1 MSTTIPANARL
12 GAGIVALVGL
22 AGLLIQLSVS
32 WGMAGSLTGALWS
45 MLRFFTI
52 IGNGLAVLLMAAV
65 AWGSAQ
71 AFKASRVGG
80 IAVVM
85 GLIGVVF
92 VTLLRN
98 TEHLTGAAQIA
109 NILLHYVMPPLV
121 VLYWLVFA
129 PKGELS
135 RFDPLRWAILPLAY
149 FPYALARAAAD
160 GKYAYPFIDAGQLG
174 WPQVLTNASVIALG
188 FVLSGYLVVWL
199 DRAMSR
205 GTAVLADDAP

>member
-1 MSTTIPANARL
+1 MSITIPANARL

-32 WGMAGSLTGALWS
+32 LGLAGSLTGALWS

-52 IGNGLAVLLMAAV
+52 IGNGLAVFLLAAV
-65 AWGSAQ
+65 AWGSAP
-71 AFKASRVGG
+71 AFKASRIGG
-80 IAVVM
+80 IAVAM

-98 TEHLTGAAQIA
+98 TEHLTGTAQIA
-109 NILLHYVMPPLV
+109 NVLLHYVMPPLV

-129 PKGELS
+129 PKGELG

-160 GKYAYPFIDAGQLG
+160 GKYAYPFIDAGKLG

-188 FVLSGYLVVWL
+188 FVLCGYGLVWL

-205 GTAVLADDAP
+205 ERAVLADGA